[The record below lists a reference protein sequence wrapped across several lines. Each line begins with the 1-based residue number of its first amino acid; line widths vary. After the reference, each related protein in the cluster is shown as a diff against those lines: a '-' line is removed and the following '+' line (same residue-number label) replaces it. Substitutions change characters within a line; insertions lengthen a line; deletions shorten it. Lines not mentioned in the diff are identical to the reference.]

1 MKSIAYTWNQYDES
15 VNFNGEIVM
24 SALDDFYGV
33 LRNAGI
39 HKQILELER
48 KCEFDV
54 VYYTNRFDNL
64 ATLEKSARQT
74 DIQTNTVYNLDH
86 EAVCFYC
93 RGITFSTMS
102 MLHRYKDIVMKNPN
116 YNNHMVFNSY
126 LINSGIHK
134 AIIQ

>member
-93 RGITFSTMS
+93 RSITFSTMS
-102 MLHRYKDIVMKNPN
+102 MLHRYKDIVMKNPD
-116 YNNHMVFNSY
+116 YNNNMVFNSY

-134 AIIQ
+134 AII

>member
-24 SALDDFYGV
+24 STLDDFYGV

-93 RGITFSTMS
+93 RSITFSTMS
-102 MLHRYKDIVMKNPN
+102 MLHRYKDIVMKNPD
-116 YNNHMVFNSY
+116 YNNNMVFNSY

-134 AIIQ
+134 AVIQ

>member
-1 MKSIAYTWNQYDES
+1 MKSIAYTWNQFDES
-15 VNFNGEIVM
+15 VNGEIVM

-93 RGITFSTMS
+93 RSITFSTMS
-102 MLHRYKDIVMKNPN
+102 MLHRYKDIVMKNPD
-116 YNNHMVFNSY
+116 YNNDMVFNSY

-134 AIIQ
+134 AVIQ

>member
-1 MKSIAYTWNQYDES
+1 MKSIAYTWNQFDES
-15 VNFNGEIVM
+15 VNFDGEIVM

-93 RGITFSTMS
+93 RSITFSTMS
-102 MLHRYKDIVMKNPN
+102 MLHRYKDIVMKNPD
-116 YNNHMVFNSY
+116 YNNDMVFNSY

-134 AIIQ
+134 AVIQ

>member
-24 SALDDFYGV
+24 SASDDFYGI

-93 RGITFSTMS
+93 RSITFSTMS
-102 MLHRYKDIVMKNPN
+102 MLHRYKDIVMKNPD
-116 YNNHMVFNSY
+116 YNNNMVFNSY

-134 AIIQ
+134 AII

>member
-1 MKSIAYTWNQYDES
+1 MKSIAYTWNQFDES
-15 VNFNGEIVM
+15 VNFDGEIVM

-93 RGITFSTMS
+93 RSITFSTMS
-102 MLHRYKDIVMKNPN
+102 MLHRYKDIVMKNPD
-116 YNNHMVFNSY
+116 YNNDMVFNSY

-134 AIIQ
+134 AII

>member
-1 MKSIAYTWNQYDES
+1 MKSIAYTWNQFDES

-93 RGITFSTMS
+93 RSITFSTMS
-102 MLHRYKDIVMKNPN
+102 MLHRYKDIVMKNPD
-116 YNNHMVFNSY
+116 YNNNMVFNSY

-134 AIIQ
+134 AII

>member
-1 MKSIAYTWNQYDES
+1 MKSIAYTWNQFDES
-15 VNFNGEIVM
+15 VNFDGEIVM

-93 RGITFSTMS
+93 RSITFSTMS
-102 MLHRYKDIVMKNPN
+102 MLHRYKDIVMKNPD
-116 YNNHMVFNSY
+116 YNNDMVFNSY

-134 AIIQ
+134 AVI

>member
-1 MKSIAYTWNQYDES
+1 MKSIAYTWNQFDES

-93 RGITFSTMS
+93 RSITFSTMS
-102 MLHRYKDIVMKNPN
+102 MLHRYKDIVMKNPD
-116 YNNHMVFNSY
+116 YNNDMVFNSY

-134 AIIQ
+134 AVIQ

>member
-24 SALDDFYGV
+24 STLDDFYGV

-64 ATLEKSARQT
+64 ATLEESARQT

-93 RGITFSTMS
+93 RSITFSTMS
-102 MLHRYKDIVMKNPN
+102 MLHRYKDIVMKNPD
-116 YNNHMVFNSY
+116 YNNDMVFNSY

-134 AIIQ
+134 AVI

>member
-1 MKSIAYTWNQYDES
+1 MKSIAYTWNQFDES

-93 RGITFSTMS
+93 RSITFSTMS
-102 MLHRYKDIVMKNPN
+102 MLHRYKDIVMENPD
-116 YNNHMVFNSY
+116 YNNDMVFNSY

-134 AIIQ
+134 AVI

>member
-1 MKSIAYTWNQYDES
+1 MKSIAYTWNQFDES

-93 RGITFSTMS
+93 RSITFSTMS
-102 MLHRYKDIVMKNPN
+102 MLHRYKDIEMKNPD
-116 YNNHMVFNSY
+116 YNNDMVFNSY

-134 AIIQ
+134 AVI

>member
-1 MKSIAYTWNQYDES
+1 MKSIAYTWNQFDES

-64 ATLEKSARQT
+64 ATLEESARQT

-93 RGITFSTMS
+93 RSITFSTMS
-102 MLHRYKDIVMKNPN
+102 MLHRYKDIVMKNPD
-116 YNNHMVFNSY
+116 YNNDMVFNSY

-134 AIIQ
+134 AVI

>member
-1 MKSIAYTWNQYDES
+1 MKSIAYTWNQFDES

-24 SALDDFYGV
+24 SKLDDFYGV

-64 ATLEKSARQT
+64 ATLEESARQT

-93 RGITFSTMS
+93 RSITFSTMS
-102 MLHRYKDIVMKNPN
+102 MLHRYKDIVMKNPD
-116 YNNHMVFNSY
+116 YNNDMVFNSY

-134 AIIQ
+134 AVI

>member
-1 MKSIAYTWNQYDES
+1 MKSIAYTWNQFDES

-93 RGITFSTMS
+93 RSITFSTMS
-102 MLHRYKDIVMKNPN
+102 MLHRYKDIVMKNPD
-116 YNNHMVFNSY
+116 YNNDMVFNSY

-134 AIIQ
+134 AVI

>member
-1 MKSIAYTWNQYDES
+1 MKSIAYTWNQFDES

-93 RGITFSTMS
+93 RSITFSTMS
-102 MLHRYKDIVMKNPN
+102 MLHRYKDIVMKNPD
-116 YNNHMVFNSY
+116 YNNDMVFNSY

-134 AIIQ
+134 AII

>member
-1 MKSIAYTWNQYDES
+1 MKSIAYTWNQFDES

-24 SALDDFYGV
+24 SKLDDFYGV

-64 ATLEKSARQT
+64 ATLEESARQT

-93 RGITFSTMS
+93 RSITFSTMS
-102 MLHRYKDIVMKNPN
+102 MLHSYKDIVMKNPD
-116 YNNHMVFNSY
+116 YNNDMVFNSY

-134 AIIQ
+134 AVI